1 MKSKQT
7 KKIAFF
13 IFSLM
18 LGFFVSFSVFAA
30 NNLNID
36 WPDSPMGTGVTGLGP
51 NSLSNLT
58 QYFYEWGISIGA
70 LFAFISI
77 VVAGFKYLTS
87 TGDTNKLTEAK
98 NRIKAAF
105 FGLALLLGTYLIL
118 NTINPQLVSLEI
130 KNDPFNDNPLL
141 KQSFVSY
148 EFTSE
153 CAFAKLYEDGKS
165 AEEDKKSKYE
175 NVKTSG
181 IGTVIKLDQAY
192 RKVNANPLL
201 GSMQLDF
208 NIYNAVKFFG
218 IPTLFKVTTT
228 YEKDNDGNISP
239 KVSKEPVEPINYPD
253 GYKRFLIKG
262 EGGDEYY
269 IEAIGNECK
278 LYMYYEQN
286 CAAISD
292 LWGGV
297 ANVSYSTNNLA
308 DYSTANPDQV
318 KCYKL
323 VGNK

>member
-36 WPDSPMGTGVTGLGP
+36 WPDSPMGTGVTGSEP

-58 QYFYEWGISIGA
+58 QYFYEWGISIGV

-98 NRIKAAF
+98 NRIKASF

-130 KNDPFNDNPLL
+130 KNDPFTDNPLL

-148 EFTSE
+148 EFTSK
-153 CAFAKLYEDGKS
+153 CAFAKLYEDGES
-165 AEEDKKSKYE
+165 ANKDKESEYK

-201 GSMQLDF
+201 GSTQLDF

-218 IPTLFKVTTT
+218 KPNLYEVTTV
-228 YEKDNDGNISP
+228 YEKDNNGSISP
-239 KVSKEPVEPINYPD
+239 KTSKKLVEPINYPD

-308 DYSTANPDQV
+308 DYSTANPSQV

>member
-1 MKSKQT
+1 MKGKQT

-13 IFSLM
+13 IFSLIS
-18 LGFFVSFSVFAA
+18 GFFVSFSVFAA

-36 WPDSPMGTGVTGLGP
+36 WPDSPMGTGVTGSEP

-98 NRIKAAF
+98 NRIKASF

-130 KNDPFNDNPLL
+130 KNDPFDDNPLL

-153 CAFAKLYEDGKS
+153 CAFAKLYEDGES
-165 AEEDKKSKYE
+165 ANKDKESEYK

-201 GSMQLDF
+201 GSIQLDF

-218 IPTLFKVTTT
+218 TPTLFKVTTT

-239 KVSKEPVEPINYPD
+239 KVSKDPVKPENYPD

-292 LWGGV
+292 HWGGV
-297 ANVSYSTNNLA
+297 ANISYSTNNLA